1 MKTFNTSGPNIL
13 AEHYT
18 IERLDLLKKG
28 RKLVERNRYFTI
40 WAPRQSG
47 KSTFFRLLSAQLND
61 IGYKT
66 VFFSVEGMNNYS
78 VGNVLAELNFCIKAQ
93 LELDFKLKTF
103 EDLFQ
108 KFKSLV

>member
-1 MKTFNTSGPNIL
+1 
-13 AEHYT
+13 
-18 IERLDLLKKG
+18 
-28 RKLVERNRYFTI
+28 
-40 WAPRQSG
+40 
-47 KSTFFRLLSAQLND
+47 LSAQLND

-108 KFKSLV
+108 KFKSEVNNEKWVLIIDQIEALNSELFNQFLHTIRNLYHSRESHALKSVVLDIY